1 MLGEVTYNF
10 CCPHPVHLAN
20 IVRDKC
26 GTMLYYSVSTRS
38 LLASAASCSIYRLA
52 LLAARLL
59 SAGVEEAVDGGVHV
73 AVGRDQG

>member
-1 MLGEVTYNF
+1 
-10 CCPHPVHLAN
+10 
-20 IVRDKC
+20 
-26 GTMLYYSVSTRS
+26 MLYYSVSTRS